1 MKVLDK
7 PAIRTASKEDV
18 MVESKH
24 HNTPRPPKKKLA
36 TQPKRTDSSNLQKR
50 GARKNRDSPRD
61 YELPLEEHLAGL
73 WKALGLT

>member
-1 MKVLDK
+1 
-7 PAIRTASKEDV
+7 

-24 HNTPRPPKKKLA
+24 HPRTPKKRPA
-36 TQPKRTDSSNLQKR
+36 TQSKRTDSSNLPKR
-50 GARKNRDSPRD
+50 GARKNRHSPRD